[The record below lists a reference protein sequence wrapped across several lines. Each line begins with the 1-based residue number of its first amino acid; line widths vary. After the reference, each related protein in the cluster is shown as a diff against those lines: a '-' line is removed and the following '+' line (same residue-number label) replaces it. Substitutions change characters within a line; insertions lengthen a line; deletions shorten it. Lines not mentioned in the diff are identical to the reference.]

1 MVVGAKSHRGDPQ
14 DVNFY
19 ALCFF
24 VSSGLESLEGF
35 RCHVECLKKKPSSS
49 LPRWIFCSVPGIFSY
64 ILPKLCCRKQLKSC
78 RKSPWNTRTQY
89 PLVWGN
95 TS

>member
-35 RCHVECLKKKPSSS
+35 RCHVECLKKDVIKPTKMDF
-49 LPRWIFCSVPGIFSY
+49 LQCSWDFFLHFAKAVLQETVEIMSEKPLEYEDAIPIG
-64 ILPKLCCRKQLKSC
+64 LK
-78 RKSPWNTRTQY
+78 KKN
-89 PLVWGN
+89 L
-95 TS
+95 

>member
-35 RCHVECLKKKPSSS
+35 RCHVECLKKSRHQAYQDGFSAVFLGFFPT
-49 LPRWIFCSVPGIFSY
+49 FC
-64 ILPKLCCRKQLKSC
+64 QSC
-78 RKSPWNTRTQY
+78 AA
-89 PLVWGN
+89 GN
-95 TS
+95 S